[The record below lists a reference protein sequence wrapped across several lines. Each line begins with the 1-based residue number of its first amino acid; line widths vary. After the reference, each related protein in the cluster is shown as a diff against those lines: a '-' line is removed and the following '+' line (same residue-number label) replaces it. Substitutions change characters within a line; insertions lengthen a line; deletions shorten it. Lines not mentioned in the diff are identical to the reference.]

1 MRAQLTKF
9 RPQVIDQT
17 KGLVNQYL
25 NTDSSSSSSASSGN
39 PSGDAAPRAIPD
51 AAESLGVTS
60 GAERLSTDTGDATFA
75 GDIERQSGDSGLS
88 PAYAAYNAS
97 GRDATGS
104 FDGGA
109 NDPPNLGAGE
119 MPGRS
124 T

>member
-1 MRAQLTKF
+1 MES
-9 RPQVIDQT
+9 VIDQT

-25 NTDSSSSSSASSGN
+25 NTDSSSSSSSGGN
-39 PSGDAAPRAIPD
+39 PSGEVAPIPD

-60 GAERLSTDTGDATFA
+60 GAERLSTDTGDAGFG

-88 PAYAAYNAS
+88 PAYAAYNAA

-119 MPGRS
+119 MPSRS